1 MWLRSTRGWGHAS
14 KWSKPNDLSVKSMK
28 RFCKEVQEDKKDGQQ
43 SEPEAQTGLNISH
56 KPNVLIN
63 SWVLIL
69 LTSTCKP
76 FQCKAHISW
85 YLAHTFTFFCVSL
98 HYSAKSTVYIPHNI
112 CSPCFMYCWM
122 TAIACGSHV
131 PVQEENKTTD
141 VIILKL
147 YLLSNRVSL
156 FPYAVEKT
164 FCMQAQLCGT
174 KCKQPVASLVL
185 LAGKKCNTRGCTAC
199 FPIPLHFLWP

>member
-1 MWLRSTRGWGHAS
+1 
-14 KWSKPNDLSVKSMK
+14 
-28 RFCKEVQEDKKDGQQ
+28 
-43 SEPEAQTGLNISH
+43 
-56 KPNVLIN
+56 
-63 SWVLIL
+63 
-69 LTSTCKP
+69 
-76 FQCKAHISW
+76 
-85 YLAHTFTFFCVSL
+85 
-98 HYSAKSTVYIPHNI
+98 
-112 CSPCFMYCWM
+112 M

-147 YLLSNRVSL
+147 HLLSNRVSL

-185 LAGKKCNTRGCTAC
+185 LAGKISA
-199 FPIPLHFLWP
+199 IPGVVQPVSQYPYSIYDHNLRFSLPYV